1 MYLIYSIHAKKEENK
16 IQVERKYYFKGKANM
31 GSPKKKK
38 KSYTSGSQKSI
49 FPQINNT
56 QWFFFFNEQTKICSK
71 QIIKFKATLFW
82 LSSHMICG
90 NNSKFLRIKLQVSF
104 QITHIGYVFQER
116 NNFYAK
122 ITMYIG
128 KWVAMNASRKK
139 KTHNILKIQHFRYR
153 KNQILWNK
161 YKFQI

>member
-1 MYLIYSIHAKKEENK
+1 MQKRKKTK
-16 IQVERKYYFKGKANM
+16 FKLKGNTILKEKQTWVHQ
-31 GSPKKKK
+31 KKKK

-139 KTHNILKIQHFRYR
+139 KHTIY
-153 KNQILWNK
+153 
-161 YKFQI
+161 

>member
-16 IQVERKYYFKGKANM
+16 IQVERKHYFKGKANM
-31 GSPKKKK
+31 GSPKKKKKK

-139 KTHNILKIQHFRYR
+139 KHTIY
-153 KNQILWNK
+153 
-161 YKFQI
+161 

>member
-1 MYLIYSIHAKKEENK
+1 MQKRKKTK
-16 IQVERKYYFKGKANM
+16 FKLKGNTILKE
-31 GSPKKKK
+31 KQTWVHQKK

-116 NNFYAK
+116 KNFYAK
-122 ITMYIG
+122 ITMHIG

-139 KTHNILKIQHFRYR
+139 KTQYI
-153 KNQILWNK
+153 KNTT
-161 YKFQI
+161 FQI